1 MERLDGSECV
11 YAVVMTVRAP
21 MHTTDWRCS
30 RRRLL
35 VSGAALVAMPAAA
48 AKLAVTPLVESRD
61 GVTVSLRDLSPRFLD
76 FYVAAQGLAPDARF
90 AVWQDRYG
98 FAAVP
103 PTPKGEAVARR
114 LLDAAWPR
122 YEAALSTIRAG
133 ASAMQPRP
141 LDVAVQVATLLEAPR
156 PIKINVVAYVGGF
169 EVNAF
174 TAGGPDGPV
183 VALPI
188 EMEPSVRAL
197 TAPHEMTHA
206 VHMIVGHLSPGYERS
221 LGRVIFE
228 EGLAMRTAQR
238 LKPGLPDHAYVGDQ
252 SWFEAG
258 IADRRAI
265 LSGLLPDLDRTDGAT
280 LFKYTMGDGAT
291 GREREAYI
299 AAWLV
304 VGQLLQQGMTL
315 PALAR
320 VAERE
325 MPPIVSKAIQSL
337 S

>member
-1 MERLDGSECV
+1 
-11 YAVVMTVRAP
+11 MTLSLP
-21 MHTTDWRCS
+21 MDTEAWRCS
-30 RRRLL
+30 RRLLL
-35 VSGAALVAMPAAA
+35 VGGAALVATPAAA
-48 AKLAVTPLVESRD
+48 GKLTVTPLVESRD
-61 GVTVSLRDLSPRFLD
+61 EVTVSLKDLSPRFLD
-76 FYVAAQGLAPDARF
+76 FYAAAQGLAPDVRF

-103 PTPKGEAVARR
+103 PTPQGDAVARR
-114 LLDAAWPR
+114 LLDAAWPK
-122 YEAALSTIRAG
+122 YEAVISTIRAG

-156 PIKINVVAYVGGF
+156 PIRIVVVAYVGGF

-174 TAGGPDGPV
+174 TAGSPDGPV

-188 EMEPSVRAL
+188 EMEPSVREL

-228 EGLAMRTAQR
+228 EGLAMRTVQR

-252 SWFEAG
+252 SWFDAG
-258 IADRRAI
+258 IANRRAV
-265 LSGLLPDLDRTDGAT
+265 LAGLLPDLNQTDGAT
-280 LFKYTMGDGAT
+280 LFKYTMGNGAT

-299 AAWLV
+299 AGWIV

-315 PALAR
+315 PALAQ
-320 VAERE
+320 VAERD
-325 MPPIVSKAIQSL
+325 MPPVVSRAIQSQ